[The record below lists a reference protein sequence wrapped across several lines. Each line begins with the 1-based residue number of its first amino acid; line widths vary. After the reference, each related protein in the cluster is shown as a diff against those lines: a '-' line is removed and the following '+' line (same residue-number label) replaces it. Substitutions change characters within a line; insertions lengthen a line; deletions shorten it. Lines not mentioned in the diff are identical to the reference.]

1 MLRRE
6 NDDAFARR
14 GINRNIRALNGGL
27 LLSPKNVPLVHGR
40 RDIEPVDR
48 DLDGAAGID
57 EKRSD
62 HAIRRESKDSGD
74 VVLAEDV

>member
-1 MLRRE
+1 LKVLRNVLRRQ
-6 NDDAFARR
+6 NDDALCERR
-14 GINRNIRALNGGL
+14 GINRDIRALNSGL
-27 LLSPKNVPLVHGR
+27 LRSLKNVSLIRGR

-62 HAIRRESKDSGD
+62 HAMRG
-74 VVLAEDV
+74 